1 MAQSLPSEAGYQVS
15 VHELV
20 ADPTCLESCDFVVN
34 DSPAIEIGDTDKAEV
49 SDAWVTNP
57 LYIYGTG
64 SAFILW

>member
-1 MAQSLPSEAGYQVS
+1 VS
-15 VHELV
+15 VQEVV
-20 ADPTCLESCDFVVN
+20 ADPTCLESCDCIVN
-34 DSPAIEIGDTDKAEV
+34 DSPAIEIGDTDDEAEV